1 MSKISGW
8 FVLLGSAWF
17 LAACAGSQAPSSEA
31 AAQAP
36 STPVQ
41 APAPTP
47 STQAAAKPADESLTI
62 DFNTAGTTLSPQ
74 AKSQLDGAARLYRD
88 AQPEVMII
96 SGHSDKSGE
105 EFANLILSA
114 RRADIVK
121 KALVDRGIPAE
132 RLQIVAVGEAEL
144 VPTAPPSRTAVVTW
158 R

>member
-1 MSKISGW
+1 MSGW
-8 FVLLGSAWF
+8 FVLLGSAGL
-17 LAACAGSQAPSSEA
+17 LAACASSQAPSSEA
-31 AAQAP
+31 AAQPPAP
-36 STPVQ
+36 S
-41 APAPTP
+41 PTT
-47 STQAAAKPADESLTI
+47 TQAAAKPADESLTI
-62 DFNTAGTTLSPQ
+62 AFDTAGTTLSAE

-105 EFANLILSA
+105 EFPNLILSA
-114 RRADIVK
+114 RRADAVK

-144 VPTAPPSRTAVVTW
+144 VPTAPPSRSAVVTW

>member
-8 FVLLGSAWF
+8 FVLLSSAWL
-17 LAACAGSQAPSSEA
+17 LAACAGSQAPSSEVA
-31 AAQAP
+31 
-36 STPVQ
+36 VQ
-41 APAPTP
+41 APAPSP
-47 STQAAAKPADESLTI
+47 PTQVAAKPADESLTI
-62 DFNTAGTTLSPQ
+62 DFDVAGTTLSPQ
-74 AKSQLDGAARLYRD
+74 ANSQLDGAARLYRD

-121 KALVDRGIPAE
+121 KALVERGIPAE
-132 RLQIVAVGEAEL
+132 RLQMVAVGAAEL
-144 VPTAPPSRTAVVTW
+144 VSAAPPSRTAVVTW